1 MALANQFK
9 ETLNKISPEEV
20 ISSFWFLLYANGHL
34 TVMGTN
40 TVTFGEQCSVIPKVK
55 VTASQTLGFNTSD
68 SSIKWKIKT
77 F

>member
-9 ETLNKISPEEV
+9 ETLNEISPEEV
-20 ISSFWFLLYANGHL
+20 ISSFWFLLYANRHL
-34 TVMGTN
+34 TVMGTK
-40 TVTFGEQCSVIPKVK
+40 TVTFDEQCSIMPKVK

-68 SSIKWKIKT
+68 SSIKWKMKT